1 LPREL
6 RRSGRLWAAVAVAVF
21 VFWLVALVTNGALT
35 RPFENLDDAILRRVG
50 SLRSDAGTRL
60 FRGIHALGSAWT
72 IRLLVWPGFIACLVV
87 KRFRHALVF
96 IGSLLFVRAIVGG
109 MSVAIAR
116 PRPLAVPILGDWDG
130 FSHPSLPLAVL
141 AGVLLGGTYALV
153 PHGHLRQLAKFGTGV
168 CVGLLGVARVYLAVD
183 HPSDVVVGV
192 VIGVVVPLLAFRL
205 LCPNEVFPV
214 AWRRGRAAHLDVGG
228 RRGEAI
234 RRALEEQLGLCVL
247 EVEPFGLAGSGGST
261 PLRIKVAGDPDTFL
275 FGKLYAST
283 HLRADRW
290 YKLGRTLL
298 YGRLEDEG
306 SFSTVRRLVQYED
319 YVLRV
324 MQGARIPSAEPYGFV
339 EITPEREYLLV
350 TEFFTGA
357 REIGEVD
364 VDDHIA
370 DEALRVVRALWDAG
384 LAHRDIKPS
393 NVLVREGRV
402 LLIDMA
408 FAEVR
413 PSPWRQAVDL
423 ANMMLTLALRCDA
436 RKVYERALR
445 FFTPDE
451 IAEAFAATRGMT
463 SPSQLRNMMK
473 GAAPDL
479 LREFRQLAP
488 PRPPIKIQRW
498 SVRRLGLTA
507 GVAVGALLLFSLLI
521 STLQNVQ
528 LL

>member
-1 LPREL
+1 
-6 RRSGRLWAAVAVAVF
+6 
-21 VFWLVALVTNGALT
+21 
-35 RPFENLDDAILRRVG
+35 
-50 SLRSDAGTRL
+50 
-60 FRGIHALGSAWT
+60 
-72 IRLLVWPGFIACLVV
+72 
-87 KRFRHALVF
+87 
-96 IGSLLFVRAIVGG
+96 
-109 MSVAIAR
+109 MSVAIGR
-116 PRPLAVPILGDWDG
+116 PRPLGVAVLGDWEG

-153 PHGHLRQLAKFGTGV
+153 PQGHWRQLAKVVTGV
-168 CVGLLGVARVYLAVD
+168 CVALLGVARIYLAVD
-183 HPSDVVVGV
+183 HPSDVVAGI

-214 AWRRGRAAHLDVGG
+214 AWRRGRAAHLDIGG
-228 RRGEAI
+228 RRGRAI
-234 RRALEEQLGLCVL
+234 RSALEEQLGLCVL

-261 PLRIKVAGDPDTFL
+261 PLRIKVEGEPDAFL

-324 MQGARIPSAEPYGFV
+324 MQAARIPGAEPYGFV

-364 VDDHIA
+364 VDDGII
-370 DEALRVVRALWDAG
+370 DEALGVVRALWDAG

-393 NVLVREGRV
+393 NVLVRAGRV
-402 LLIDMA
+402 LLIDLA

-436 RKVYERALR
+436 ERVYQRALR
-445 FFTPDE
+445 LFTPEE

-463 SPSQLRNMMK
+463 SPSQLRNMMR

-488 PRPPIKIQRW
+488 PRRPIRIQRW

-507 GVAVGALLLFSLLI
+507 AVLLAALFLFMLAV
-521 STLQNVQ
+521 STLQNIQ